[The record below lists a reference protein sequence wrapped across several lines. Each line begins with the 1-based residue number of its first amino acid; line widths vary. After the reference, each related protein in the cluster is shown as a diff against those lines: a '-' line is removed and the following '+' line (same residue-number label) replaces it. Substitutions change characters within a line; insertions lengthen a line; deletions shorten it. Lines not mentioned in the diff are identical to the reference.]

1 MGNAPELKDK
11 MICAALYT
19 GVLFP
24 NSIMPWVPIVWII
37 IMNIR
42 KSYIKDFVKYHCYQ
56 AILFNMIVFAL
67 PQVLSAIVNFIA
79 TLLSITVIF
88 EHSGNLLVGLVAK
101 LIPLYFLFVK
111 VVAIYAIIWT
121 ARGRFTYMPP
131 ISQAVNLLL
140 R

>member
-1 MGNAPELKDK
+1 MGSAADLKDK
-11 MICAALYT
+11 WISATLYT
-19 GVLFP
+19 GIFFP
-24 NSIMPWVPIVWII
+24 VMSWVPIIWII
-37 IMNIR
+37 AINIM
-42 KSYIKDFVKYHCYQ
+42 KHPIKDFIKYHCYQ

-67 PQVLSAIVNFIA
+67 PQVLSAVVKFIA

-88 EHSGNLLVGLVAK
+88 ENSGNLLVGLVAQI
-101 LIPLYFLFVK
+101 IPLYFLFIK
-111 VVAIYAIIWT
+111 VVAIYAFIWT